1 MSDLHVEEHEEAVL
15 TEDLPEEGLSEG
27 DRGVVVMVHRAG
39 EGGYTGPDGYTVEF
53 PASPH
58 GGGSRGT
65 RPIVSLSPGQVRP
78 AEDKPARKV
87 SA

>member
-1 MSDLHVEEHEEAVL
+1 MSDLHVEEHEEVVL
-15 TEDLPEEGLSEG
+15 TEDRPEEGLSEG

-53 PASPH
+53 PPPPN
-58 GGGSRGT
+58 GSRGV
-65 RPIVSLSPGQVRP
+65 RPIVSLPPEQVRP
-78 AEDKPARKV
+78 ADTPAQRV